1 MVAWFLKGGPFMWPI
16 LAVFIFG
23 LVFVLERFFSLVKTS
38 MQTGSFLSKIDVTL
52 KEQGVDAA
60 LEVCRSTEG
69 SIAQIYLAG
78 LSRVDRGT
86 VAVEKAI
93 ESAGSIEMSFLEK
106 NMVWLSTAVTLAP
119 MLGFT
124 GTVSGMVSAFDAIA
138 KANDIQPALVADG
151 ISQALLTT
159 LFGLIVAM
167 VIQFMQNLFT
177 WMIDRLIV
185 RMEETSIDLL
195 DTLEEMNPGEAA

>member
-16 LAVFIFG
+16 LFVFIFG
-23 LVFVLERFFSLVKTS
+23 LIFVLERFFSLIKTS
-38 MQTGSFLSKIDVTL
+38 IQTGSFLSKINVTL

-60 LEVCRSTEG
+60 LEACRNTPG
-69 SIAQIYLAG
+69 SVAQIYLAG
-78 LSRVDRGT
+78 LSRAEHGAN
-86 VAVEKAI
+86 AVEKAI

-106 NMVWLSTAVTLAP
+106 NMIWLSTAVTLAP

-124 GTVSGMVSAFDAIA
+124 GTVSGMVTAFDAIA

-151 ISQALLTT
+151 ISMALLTT
-159 LFGLIVAM
+159 LFGLVVAM
-167 VIQFMQNLFT
+167 VIQFFQNVFT
-177 WMIDRLIV
+177 WLIDRLIV

-195 DTLEEMNPGEAA
+195 DTLDAMGTFEAK

>member
-16 LAVFIFG
+16 LVVFVFG
-23 LVFVLERFFSLVKTS
+23 LIFVIERFFSLMRTTI
-38 MQTGSFLSKIDVTL
+38 QTGSFLSTIQTTL
-52 KEQGVDAA
+52 KDQGVETA
-60 LEVCRSTEG
+60 LEVCRNTEG
-69 SIAQIYLAG
+69 SVAQIYLAG
-78 LSRVDRGT
+78 LARADKGT
-86 VAVEKAI
+86 LAVEKAI

-106 NMVWLSTAVTLAP
+106 NMVWLSTAVSLAP

-124 GTVSGMVSAFDAIA
+124 GTVSGMVAAFDAIA

-159 LFGLIVAM
+159 LFGLVVAM
-167 VIQFMQNLFT
+167 LIQFFQNLFT

-185 RMEETSIDLL
+185 RMEETSIDLV
-195 DTLEEMNPGEAA
+195 DTLEALEKK